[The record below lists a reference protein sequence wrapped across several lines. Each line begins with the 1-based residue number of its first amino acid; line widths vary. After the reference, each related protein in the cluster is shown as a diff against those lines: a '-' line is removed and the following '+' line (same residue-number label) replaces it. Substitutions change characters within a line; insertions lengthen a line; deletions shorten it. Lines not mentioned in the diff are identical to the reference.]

1 MKYEEIIQD
10 IKVKIIQGYWKS
22 DDKLPSLRQLARKY
36 KTSSNTIAF
45 AFRILRAEGYVFSIP
60 AVGYFIQMRNDF
72 QISKQ
77 VKTILKSYYDTEN
90 KNDNLINFTSTDLLS
105 KYINNN
111 FISHLFEVQKKIFNQ
126 NETLENIENK
136 FSLISCI
143 SNLLEEDE
151 IFTLDEN
158 MIITSSSQLSIEMI
172 IRLFSNKNKLTIAL
186 SDPSHYS
193 VINILEKIVNL
204 RGVHL
209 LDDGWDF
216 KDFEN
221 ILSLEKIDL
230 VYVTPNFHDPS
241 GVCWSENKKMYLLEL
256 AEKFDFYI
264 IEEDN
269 YSPLS
274 YNKKYLSFKSLE
286 RIGKERIFYIR
297 DFSTL
302 LGSFLGLTCVIVP
315 PKLKDKFLMEKIA
328 FSIMPSQIQQNM
340 LETFINKGYFLF
352 FLNKLKNIL
361 NNRLNY
367 LVNELKNIAELK
379 IMHQPEGGFFIWIK
393 LNQQIDEDIFYELC
407 KKNGLLILP
416 GYIFYKDNRNNS
428 KFRISFSSTSLYE
441 IEIGIKKIKKII
453 SYLKEIN

>member
-10 IKVKIIQGYWKS
+10 IKVKIIQGYWKV

-36 KTSSNTIAF
+36 ETSSNTIAF
-45 AFRILRAEGYVFSIP
+45 AFRILRDEGYIFSIP
-60 AVGYFIQMRNDF
+60 AVGYFIKKRKDF

-77 VKTILKSYYDTEN
+77 VKTILKSYYDAEN
-90 KNDNLINFTSTDLLS
+90 KNDNLINFTSTNLLS

-111 FISHLFEVQKKIFNQ
+111 LISYLFEAQKENFNQ
-126 NETLENIENK
+126 NKTLENNS
-136 FSLISCI
+136 SLISCM

-193 VINILEKIVNL
+193 VINILEKLVNI

-241 GVCWSENKKMYLLEL
+241 GICWSEDKKIYLLEL

-269 YSPLS
+269 YSSLS
-274 YNKKYLSFKSLE
+274 YSKKYLSFKSFE

-328 FSIMPSQIQQNM
+328 FSIIPSQVQQNM
-340 LETFINKGYFLF
+340 LETFINNGYFFF
-352 FLNKLKNIL
+352 FLKKLKNIL

-367 LVNELKNIAELK
+367 LVNELKNIVELK
-379 IMHQPEGGFFIWIK
+379 IMHQPEGGFFIWLK
-393 LNQQIDEDIFYELC
+393 LNHQIDEDIFYELC
-407 KKNGLLILP
+407 KNNGLLILP
-416 GYIFYKDNRNNS
+416 GYIFYEDNRNNA
-428 KFRISFSSTSLYE
+428 KFRISFASTSLYE